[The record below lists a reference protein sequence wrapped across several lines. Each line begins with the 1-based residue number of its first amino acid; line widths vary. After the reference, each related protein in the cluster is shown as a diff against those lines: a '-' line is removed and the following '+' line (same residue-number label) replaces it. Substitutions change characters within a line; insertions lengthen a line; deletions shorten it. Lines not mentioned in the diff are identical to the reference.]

1 MQIYSVDIGYL
12 LSIIREGKLCFKLS
26 NITGTLSGTTS
37 LAKRIP
43 KASDREILSSFK
55 YPMILIAL
63 SEY

>member
-12 LSIIREGKLCFKLS
+12 LSIIRGGKLCFKLS
-26 NITGTLSGTTS
+26 NITGTLSGTPS

-43 KASDREILSSFK
+43 KASNREILDAFK
-55 YPMILIAL
+55 NPMILIVL